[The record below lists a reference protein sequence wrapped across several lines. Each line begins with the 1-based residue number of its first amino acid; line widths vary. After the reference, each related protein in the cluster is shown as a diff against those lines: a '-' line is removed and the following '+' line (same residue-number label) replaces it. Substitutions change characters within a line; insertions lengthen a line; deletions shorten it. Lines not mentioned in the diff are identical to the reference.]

1 MSVHRSISLWGVW
14 YLQRKSTPKNEVLR
28 LKTLDLR
35 RHWKWRNWCDLEDL
49 VFIRGTWSV
58 KTFVFVVSFSLSWV
72 IGNTVLLKGVE
83 EILRK
88 NFHVMLN
95 SKSYTY
101 QSLRVKPL
109 EISYSSV
116 TFFSDRDEV
125 LLVTEEF
132 VLTEELGIR
141 QCGLP
146 TQWGTWKPWG
156 IWESNFRPLLC
167 CAPAVPKYL
176 IHLTVLSLR
185 GISVLSCRAAP

>member
-28 LKTLDLR
+28 LKTLIFWRLS
-35 RHWKWRNWCDLEDL
+35 KWRNWCDLEDL
-49 VFIRGTWSV
+49 VFTWGTWSV
-58 KTFVFVVSFSLSWV
+58 KTFVLVVSFSLSWV

-116 TFFSDRDEV
+116 NFFSDRDEV
-125 LLVTEEF
+125 LLVADEF

-141 QCGLP
+141 QCELP
-146 TQWGTWKPWG
+146 TQWGTW
-156 IWESNFRPLLC
+156 
-167 CAPAVPKYL
+167 
-176 IHLTVLSLR
+176 
-185 GISVLSCRAAP
+185 

>member
-1 MSVHRSISLWGVW
+1 MSVHKSISLCGVW
-14 YLQRKSTPKNEVLR
+14 YLQRKSTPKNEYLR
-28 LKTLDLR
+28 LKTFWRL
-35 RHWKWRNWCDLEDL
+35 WKWRNWCDLEDMAI
-49 VFIRGTWSV
+49 IRGTWSV

-109 EISYSSV
+109 EISYCSV

-125 LLVTEEF
+125 LLVTDEF
-132 VLTEELGIR
+132 VLNKELGIR
-141 QCGLP
+141 QCEFP
-146 TQWGTWKPWG
+146 TQWGTW
-156 IWESNFRPLLC
+156 
-167 CAPAVPKYL
+167 
-176 IHLTVLSLR
+176 
-185 GISVLSCRAAP
+185 

>member
-28 LKTLDLR
+28 LKTLVFLKTFWR
-35 RHWKWRNWCDLEDL
+35 LWKWRNWCDLEDL

-116 TFFSDRDEV
+116 TFFSDRHEV
-125 LLVTEEF
+125 LLVADEF

-146 TQWGTWKPWG
+146 TQWGTW
-156 IWESNFRPLLC
+156 
-167 CAPAVPKYL
+167 
-176 IHLTVLSLR
+176 
-185 GISVLSCRAAP
+185 

>member
-28 LKTLDLR
+28 LKTLDFWRL
-35 RHWKWRNWCDLEDL
+35 WKWRNWCDREDL
-49 VFIRGTWSV
+49 VFIWGIWSV

-72 IGNTVLLKGVE
+72 IGNTVMLRGVE

-116 TFFSDRDEV
+116 NFFSDRDEV
-125 LLVTEEF
+125 LLVAEEF

-146 TQWGTWKPWG
+146 TQWGTW
-156 IWESNFRPLLC
+156 
-167 CAPAVPKYL
+167 
-176 IHLTVLSLR
+176 
-185 GISVLSCRAAP
+185 

>member
-1 MSVHRSISLWGVW
+1 MSVHRSNSLWGVW

-28 LKTLDLR
+28 LKTLDI
-35 RHWKWRNWCDLEDL
+35 WRLSEDFESEEIGVTL
-49 VFIRGTWSV
+49 KTWIFMWALWSM

-83 EILRK
+83 EIQRK

-116 TFFSDRDEV
+116 IFFSDRDEV
-125 LLVTEEF
+125 LLISEEF

-141 QCGLP
+141 QCELP
-146 TQWGTWKPWG
+146 TQWGSW
-156 IWESNFRPLLC
+156 
-167 CAPAVPKYL
+167 
-176 IHLTVLSLR
+176 
-185 GISVLSCRAAP
+185 